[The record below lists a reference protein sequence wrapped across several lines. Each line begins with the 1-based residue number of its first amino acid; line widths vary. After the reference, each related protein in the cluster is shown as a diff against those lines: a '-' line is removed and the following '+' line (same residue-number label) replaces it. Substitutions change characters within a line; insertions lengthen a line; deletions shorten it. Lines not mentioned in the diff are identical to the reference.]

1 AVEGEPY
8 NALQAWLRRRF
19 ADRPVVVMAMV
30 NGALN
35 CYMPTREAYGKS
47 LYQVEVAL
55 LAPGCLEA
63 AAEVIEQ
70 RLAKWLD

>member
-1 AVEGEPY
+1 
-8 NALQAWLRRRF
+8 
-19 ADRPVVVMAMV
+19 MAMV